1 MRKARGLQVKFGQVR
16 NAATRGLAEFGSLAS
31 TNQHS
36 STESIEPMSL
46 AIITDAYSHKVWLK
60 LVEVR

>member
-1 MRKARGLQVKFGQVR
+1 MKFGQVR